1 MKNPIVKTSE
11 IAAIMLGRELTVHQL
26 IQELEKTQGFSCSNS
41 QCRIIRN
48 VIANMCRSRNVD
60 IQVERREGCDAIR
73 RTHYFLRYI
82 PDSYFRGCSLA
93 RRLKPDKHE
102 VKKESAPQEKR
113 RERVRK
119 SLRDIHEINFCR
131 LANAVDNALRGN
143 GWVTP
148 ELLKVKKY
156 PRHKKVQV
164 DDI

>member
-26 IQELEKTQGFSCSNS
+26 IHELEKAQGFACTNG

-73 RTHYFLRYI
+73 RAHYFLRYI

-102 VKKESAPQEKR
+102 ERKGPEPQGR
-113 RERVRK
+113 HRERARK
-119 SLRDIHEINFCR
+119 SVRDVHEINACR

-143 GWVTP
+143 GWITP
-148 ELLKVKKY
+148 ELLTVKKY
-156 PRHKKVQV
+156 PRSKRGKES
-164 DDI
+164 DI